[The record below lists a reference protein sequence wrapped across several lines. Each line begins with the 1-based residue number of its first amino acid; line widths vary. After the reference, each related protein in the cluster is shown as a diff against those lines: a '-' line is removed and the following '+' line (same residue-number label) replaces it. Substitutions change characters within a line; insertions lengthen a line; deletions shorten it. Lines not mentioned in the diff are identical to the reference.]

1 MIPKG
6 IPVLLIFGW
15 VDWTSPSWPL
25 IPFLLVILPKCS
37 QMQIS
42 PLEKGFLQPWS
53 PVPASHGV
61 WEGCFSLFSLLCYLQ
76 MVKSP
81 EGVCKTFWLLICA
94 FISRNSIHCFHPIL
108 KETYKTKRLN
118 KPVVKISYLPFPR
131 NSHFPTSDSLLILF
145 TLPAPFCLCQ
155 LESYQFFEVLLKCY
169 FLHGVFPNVI
179 SSSFKYLNLL
189 F

>member
-118 KPVVKISYLPFPR
+118 KPCSQNK
-131 NSHFPTSDSLLILF
+131 LF
-145 TLPAPFCLCQ
+145 TIPQKFPLSHIWFFAHSLYSSCSILSLPVGILPVFWGPSQ
-155 LESYQFFEVLLKCY
+155 MLLPSWS
-169 FLHGVFPNVI
+169 L
-179 SSSFKYLNLL
+179 S
-189 F
+189 